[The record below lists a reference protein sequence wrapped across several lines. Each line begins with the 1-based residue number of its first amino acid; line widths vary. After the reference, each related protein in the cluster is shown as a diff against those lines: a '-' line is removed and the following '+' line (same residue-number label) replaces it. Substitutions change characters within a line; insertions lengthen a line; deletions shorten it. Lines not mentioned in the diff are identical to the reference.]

1 MRNPKKRKKEK
12 PMESK
17 QTVTKLFTSTGSTD
31 MQKRMRDTFT
41 KALCTLHCLCL
52 LKTQQQESPQ
62 AAPADS
68 AIDCSNPM
76 DIS

>member
-1 MRNPKKRKKEK
+1 MR
-12 PMESK
+12 
-17 QTVTKLFTSTGSTD
+17 
-31 MQKRMRDTFT
+31 KRMRDTFT
-41 KALCTLHCLCL
+41 KALRTLHCLCL

-76 DIS
+76 DTP

>member
-1 MRNPKKRKKEK
+1 
-12 PMESK
+12 MESK

-41 KALCTLHCLCL
+41 KTSSHSALPLSAQNPTAGD
-52 LKTQQQESPQ
+52 PQ

-68 AIDCSNPM
+68 ATDCSNPM
-76 DIS
+76 DTP